1 MLCFIFLWLFF
12 DWQALAYGIWV
23 SLSPH
28 TALIF
33 SAWSNQKVFPV
44 CIFKFSYPLPQLS
57 LPTQLCCLYAYV
69 TIISV
74 YYLFLFY
81 FGAYVFSKD
90 IVLKAWT
97 PAYGDIE
104 RWWKLKEA
112 GPSGRGIGPCHQ
124 NLGTWEPLFLPPSPG
139 CFAMCTPFQ
148 HNLPR
153 HRSPKQEIWPPWT
166 ETS

>member
-1 MLCFIFLWLFF
+1 MGKDGTEPDHSVLKANGRHCSHYRGYYSVPFLSPIRKAQLLCFIFLWLFF
-12 DWQALAYGIWV
+12 DWQALVYGIGV

-44 CIFKFSYPLPQLS
+44 RIFKFSYPLPQLS

-104 RWWKLKEA
+104 RWWKL
-112 GPSGRGIGPCHQ
+112 
-124 NLGTWEPLFLPPSPG
+124 
-139 CFAMCTPFQ
+139 
-148 HNLPR
+148 
-153 HRSPKQEIWPPWT
+153 
-166 ETS
+166 